1 MSILAVDGD
10 GRRASLWC
18 DPLTGGLYITTD
30 PNDTAPL
37 PEGAVIATAF
47 RTDAAGRLIVADE
60 EAE

>member
-18 DPLTGGLYITTD
+18 DPVTGGLYVTTD

-37 PEGAVIATAF
+37 PDGAVIATAF